1 MNFALV
7 VDEGSRFLVGRIM
20 TQGKKQTMNAAQFLN
35 YFQEGWVQYFGSPN
49 VLRLDPSGVFRK
61 FGCWKVL

>member
-7 VDEGSRFLVGRIM
+7 VDEGSRFLVGRI
-20 TQGKKQTMNAAQFLN
+20 MNAAQFLN

>member
-35 YFQEGWVQYFGSPN
+35 YFQEGRV
-49 VLRLDPSGVFRK
+49 
-61 FGCWKVL
+61 